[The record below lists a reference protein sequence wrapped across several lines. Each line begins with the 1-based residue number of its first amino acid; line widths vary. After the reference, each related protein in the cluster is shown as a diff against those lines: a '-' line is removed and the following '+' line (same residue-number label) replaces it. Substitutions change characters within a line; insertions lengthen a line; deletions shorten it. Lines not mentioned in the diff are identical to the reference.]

1 MDGRF
6 MANIEPIYQEIA
18 SKITKEKNKT
28 LPRVVKKIANLEQA
42 RILRELPNTTEG
54 IAKKLVLDADT
65 VDKQLQYLFNRG
77 LATHGKS
84 GWNLVNNIV
93 LVKDLIGS
101 ANPKYDDIELFD
113 LLWEMSLESSDN
125 LEERLKIGEKI
136 PVTQGMRVVPKW
148 RTIKDIPGVL
158 PCEDMRE
165 IFKNNPPIVVHN
177 CPCRAVYRARPC
189 KDEVPIDICLAVGSN
204 GRSFLRRGAGREIT
218 YDELIALLD
227 KIDESPLVSTTGN
240 SNRMPRV
247 LCSCCNDCCGL
258 FVRAARTKPVL
269 GKVPYAKSRFVV
281 EDNPEECMACGT
293 CTDNRCPV
301 GAITMKDFPEFGG
314 ERSFTDI
321 EECIGCGLC
330 VLTCPNEARKMK
342 LVRPPEH
349 IPSPE
354 SIFDMPV

>member
-1 MDGRF
+1 MT
-6 MANIEPIYQEIA
+6 NIEPIYQEIA

-28 LPRVVKKIANLEQA
+28 LPRVLKKIANLEQA
-42 RILRELPNTTEG
+42 SILRELPNTTEG
-54 IAKKLVLDADT
+54 IAKKLSQDEVT
-65 VDKQLQYLFNRG
+65 VEKDLQYLFDRG
-77 LATHGKS
+77 LATHGRS
-84 GWNLVNNIV
+84 SWNLVNNIV

-113 LLWEMSLESSDN
+113 LLHEMSLENSDN
-125 LEERLKIGEKI
+125 LAERLKSGEKI
-136 PVTQGMRVVPKW
+136 PPIVHGMRVVPKW

-177 CPCRAVYRARPC
+177 CPCRVVYRTRPC
-189 KDEVPIDICLAVGSN
+189 KDTVPVNICLAVGGN
-204 GRSFLRRGAGREIT
+204 GRSFLRRGAGKEIT
-218 YDELIALLD
+218 YDELIAFLD
-227 KIDESPLVSTTGN
+227 KLDEFPLVSTTGN
-240 SNRMPRV
+240 SNRMPAI

-269 GKVPYAKSRFVV
+269 GQVPYAKSRFLV
-281 EDNPEECMACGT
+281 EDNPDNCMACGI

-301 GAITMKDFPEFGG
+301 GAITMKDFPELGG
-314 ERSFTDI
+314 QRSFTDV

-354 SIFDMPV
+354 SIFDIPV